1 MRIYVFLYYKIKMI
15 NNLILSMEYL
25 LLIIGLIIAIVL
37 YKKHNDNDNDYFNEN

>member
-15 NNLILSMEYL
+15 NNLILTMEYL
-25 LLIIGLIIAIVL
+25 LFAIGLIIVIVL

>member
-25 LLIIGLIIAIVL
+25 LLIIGLIIVIVL